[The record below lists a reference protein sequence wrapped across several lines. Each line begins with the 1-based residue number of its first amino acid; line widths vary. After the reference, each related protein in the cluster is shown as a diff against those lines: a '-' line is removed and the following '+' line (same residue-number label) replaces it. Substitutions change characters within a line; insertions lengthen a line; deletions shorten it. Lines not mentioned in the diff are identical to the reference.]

1 VTEKLLQEFL
11 SRPIDNYFPIIM
23 MDGVHLG
30 DYLVVVALGITT
42 EGKKKILGI
51 IEGSTE
57 NSKICTDLLQ
67 NIIERGLDTQESRLF
82 VLDGGKGLCKA
93 VRDVFGENVHIQICQ
108 IHKRINAQS
117 YLPQSE

>member
-1 VTEKLLQEFL
+1 
-11 SRPIDNYFPIIM
+11 M